1 MRMCRVPAVIIAVVI
16 GGVGLTACGA
26 TGSAPSAVPSAAAT
40 SGSALTGTPGAS
52 PTSALT
58 STPTSSPTPKAS
70 ATHTHSAAAEPSVT
84 ATASARSTSTPHAT
98 SSPHPTSSNTTS
110 SGTHDFTV
118 PAIPGDNVVTAYGSY
133 SKIGTARVK
142 VTMCAK
148 QTGKAF
154 SVGAIAL
161 VYSASGSSQNIG
173 ATILTGPGNSTCVSN
188 TFILYTAHLK
198 VHAFIGGSNGTIVK
212 TGPVLTIY

>member
-1 MRMCRVPAVIIAVVI
+1 MKRCRVPAVIIAVAI
-16 GGVGLTACGA
+16 AGVGLAACG
-26 TGSAPSAVPSAAAT
+26 GSSSSPSAAPSAVGAPSGSSAALA
-40 SGSALTGTPGAS
+40 GSPGD

-58 STPTSSPTPKAS
+58 SAPVSSPTPS
-70 ATHTHSAAAEPSVT
+70 VSPTIVHSAAVDPSVT
-84 ATASARSTSTPHAT
+84 ATAHAT
-98 SSPHPTSSNTTS
+98 TSAHPTSSSSSSSS

-118 PAIPGDNVVTAYGSY
+118 PSISGDDVVSAYGSY
-133 SKIGTARVK
+133 EKIGTARVK

-161 VYSASGSSQNIG
+161 VYSASGSSKNIG
-173 ATILTGPGNSTCVSN
+173 ATLLNGPGDSTCVSN

-198 VHAFIGGSNGTIVK
+198 VHAFIGGSNGTIIK

>member
-1 MRMCRVPAVIIAVVI
+1 MRMCRVPAVIVAAVI
-16 GGVGLTACGA
+16 CGAGLSACGA
-26 TGSAPSAVPSAAAT
+26 SGSNPAADGSAATNGSAAALA
-40 SGSALTGTPGAS
+40 STPGAS

-58 STPTSSPTPKAS
+58 GTPTSSPTPADS
-70 ATHTHSAAAEPSVT
+70 PTQVRSTAAKPS
-84 ATASARSTSTPHAT
+84 ATASTRPKSSPRAT
-98 SSPHPTSSNTTS
+98 SSPTNTS
-110 SGTHDFTV
+110 SGTHNFTV
-118 PAIPGDNVVTAYGSY
+118 PSIPGDNVVSAYGSY
-133 SKIGTARVK
+133 AKIGTARVK

-148 QTGKAF
+148 QTGTAF

-212 TGPVLTIY
+212 TGPVLTLY

>member
-1 MRMCRVPAVIIAVVI
+1 MCRVPAVIVAAVI
-16 GGVGLTACGA
+16 CGAGLSACGA
-26 TGSAPSAVPSAAAT
+26 SGSNPSAAA
-40 SGSALTGTPGAS
+40 SATALAGTPGAS

-58 STPTSSPTPKAS
+58 GTPTSSPTPADS
-70 ATHTHSAAAEPSVT
+70 PTPVRSAAAKRSVT
-84 ATASARSTSTPHAT
+84 ATASAHPKSSPRAT
-98 SSPHPTSSNTTS
+98 SSPTNTS
-110 SGTHDFTV
+110 SGTHSFTV
-118 PAIPGDNVVTAYGSY
+118 PSIPGDNVVSAYGSY
-133 SKIGTARVK
+133 AKIGTARVK

-148 QTGKAF
+148 QTGTAF

-212 TGPVLTIY
+212 TGPVLTLY